1 MKARL
6 TSSVLCTF
14 CTWSLRRMRR
24 KVRLWTSLLRLVVDD
39 WTVALYI
46 VIPAAAVLAYVLF
59 RYYRGDFTAGLQP
72 TTHVWGPVTLQTL
85 VPLVLMVL
93 FLFGHVGQFG
103 ELVFPLES
111 GDRLFV
117 LLSPMRKRWL
127 LTALWLEGFV
137 WQLPEAALYVLLT
150 YPLLQVFGVRA
161 VTWGIALVVIAAYE
175 TTVRMASCVWNPKHR
190 FTVSRWLGYNA
201 LRLLTFFPI
210 GRVINRVWSGHPG
223 DLLWLTPLTV
233 LLTLAAGVMLVRKDW
248 DAFSYQ
254 RPSGALS
261 LVIPPDQDSSLKIHF
276 WMRRPSQWLVH
287 RLERLRK
294 TPLRPITWLIATRA
308 LRRRG
313 LVRELLW
320 LTVGVVTALNR
331 IPVLWVKGAALACA
345 VLLLGEWWN
354 FVIRPLYESAAKEQ
368 TVCPPWSLMVDGQ
381 RIKVSFL
388 AVAAILWLIVGWVS
402 LWIVR

>member
-1 MKARL
+1 
-6 TSSVLCTF
+6 
-14 CTWSLRRMRR
+14 
-24 KVRLWTSLLRLVVDD
+24 LLRLVVDD

-46 VIPAAAVLAYVLF
+46 VIPAAAVLAYGLF

-93 FLFGHVGQFG
+93 FLLGHVGQFG

-117 LLSPMRKRWL
+117 LLSPMQKRWL
-127 LTALWLEGFV
+127 LSALWLEGFV
-137 WQLPEAALYVLLT
+137 WQLPEVALYVGLT
-150 YPLLQVFGVRA
+150 YPLLQVFGVSA
-161 VTWGIALVVIAAYE
+161 FTWGIALVVIAAYE
-175 TTVRMASCVWNPKHR
+175 TTVRMASCVWNPKQK
-190 FTVSRWLGYNA
+190 FAASRWLAYNV
-201 LRLLTFFPI
+201 LRIVTYFPI

-223 DLLWLTPLTV
+223 ELLWMAPLTV
-233 LLTLAAGVMLVRKDW
+233 LLTLAAGVMLVRMDW

-261 LVIPPDQDSSLKIHF
+261 LVIKPDQDSPLKINF
-276 WMRRPSQWLVH
+276 RMCRPAQWLVH

-294 TPLRPITWLIATRA
+294 TPLAPMAWLIATRA

-313 LVRELLW
+313 LVRELVW
-320 LTVGVVTALNR
+320 LTAGVVVALHR
-331 IPVLWVKGAALACA
+331 IPVLWVKGAAFVCA

-354 FVIRPLYESAAKEQ
+354 LVIRPLYESAAKEQ
-368 TVCPPWSLMVDGQ
+368 TMRPVWSLMVEGK
-381 RIKVSFL
+381 RSKVWFL
-388 AVAAILWLIVGWVS
+388 SAVAVLWLTVGWVS
-402 LWIVR
+402 LWMVR